1 MFISIKFSPT
11 TQISHSYTKFT
22 LTKNTLVVLPLS
34 INTKPVAGNTKCDI
48 STTGHTMAP
57 DSSTTMAFKVRANKS
72 RVWLE

>member
-1 MFISIKFSPT
+1 M
-11 TQISHSYTKFT
+11 
-22 LTKNTLVVLPLS
+22 VLPLS